1 MAATF
6 KWVQTT
12 GDSGSPTNTDIT
24 YINFGNVDQ
33 ANITPVVDNPIVAGE
48 NSFEV
53 WIRAHWTTYTTISN
67 VKFWKSAGA
76 YKTSEAI
83 KAAVNSAYA
92 TPVASA
98 SSVAT
103 VDVPIT
109 EGACLVPN
117 SPGASPEHSGYIT
130 MQLQTAADTPSG
142 AVNQKTFT
150 LKYDEV

>member
-6 KWVQTT
+6 KWVQSNGVGEDT
-12 GDSGSPTNTDIT
+12 TDIT

-48 NSFEV
+48 NSYEV
-53 WIRAHWTTYTTISN
+53 WIRAHFTTYTTIDN
-67 VKFWKSAGA
+67 LKFWKSAGA
-76 YKTSEAI
+76 YVTSELI

-92 TPVASA
+92 TPVATA

-103 VDVPIT
+103 VNVPTT
-109 EGACLVPN
+109 EGTCLVPT
-117 SPGASPEHSGYIT
+117 SPGASPAHSGYIT
-130 MQLQTAADTPSG
+130 MQLQTAADTPAG

>member
-12 GDSGSPTNTDIT
+12 GDSGSPSNADIT

-33 ANITPVVDNPIVAGE
+33 ANITPVADNPIVAGE
-48 NSFEV
+48 NSYEV
-53 WIRAHWTTYTTISN
+53 WIRGHWTTYTSISN
-67 VKFWKSAGA
+67 LKFWKSAGA
-76 YKTSEAI
+76 YVTSEVI
-83 KAAVNSAYA
+83 KAAVNSAYT

-98 SSVAT
+98 SSIAT
-103 VDVPIT
+103 ANVPT
-109 EGACLVPN
+109 VEGACLVPSN
-117 SPGASPEHSGYIT
+117 PGASPAHSGYIT
-130 MQLQTAADTPSG
+130 MQLQTEADTPSG